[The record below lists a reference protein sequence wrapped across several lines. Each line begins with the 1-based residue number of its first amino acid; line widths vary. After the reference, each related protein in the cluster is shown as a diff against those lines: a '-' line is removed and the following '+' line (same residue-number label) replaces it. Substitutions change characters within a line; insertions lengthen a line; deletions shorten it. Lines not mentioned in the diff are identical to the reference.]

1 MFVAHHLFICS
12 VLLLLLA
19 NCAGQPDL
27 SQYALAD
34 HSAAQGFTLPAKTQV
49 QLSARTHL
57 AKRHTPKPTVPV
69 QSADLTSSVVP
80 LRSPSSEE
88 LSRPSPSVESVGS
101 SIAPTPVSMAPL
113 SYVEQLAKDDKED
126 QLLAV
131 KTKICRGC

>member
-1 MFVAHHLFICS
+1 VFVSRHLFIFS

-19 NCAGQPDL
+19 NCVRQPDL

-34 HSAAQGFTLPAKTQV
+34 QIAAQGFVPPAKMQA
-49 QLSARTHL
+49 QLSARNHL

-69 QSADLTSSVVP
+69 QSADLTSSVAP
-80 LRSPSSEE
+80 LRSSSSVD
-88 LSRPSPSVESVGS
+88 LPRPAVESVRS
-101 SIAPTPVSMAPL
+101 SMAATPVSLAPL

>member
-1 MFVAHHLFICS
+1 VLIARLLFGCS
-12 VLLLLLA
+12 SLLLLA

-27 SQYALAD
+27 SQYSLTGPR
-34 HSAAQGFTLPAKTQV
+34 AAQEFAPSERSPKTLAQLSERPHPAKT
-49 QLSARTHL
+49 
-57 AKRHTPKPTVPV
+57 HTPQPTAPV
-69 QSADLTSSVVP
+69 QSADLTSSVAP
-80 LRSPSSEE
+80 SRSPPAVES
-88 LSRPSPSVESVGS
+88 SRPSVEPVRS